1 MILKIF
7 LSVFLVAASS
17 WVRAEAPLPVDV
29 SSRVAFL
36 KLIDRPRV
44 EASVEERELPAPAAG
59 MEARHIVFS
68 SEADQ
73 RVPVLILKP
82 SGLEA
87 GRRVPGG
94 ILLPRARGEK
104 GGGPGGV

>member
-7 LSVFLVAASS
+7 LSVFLAAASS

-59 MEARHIVFS
+59 MGARHVVFS

-82 SGLEA
+82 AGEA
-87 GRRVPGG
+87 GRRLARG
-94 ILLPRARGEK
+94 ICRPRARGQEE
-104 GGGPGGV
+104 G